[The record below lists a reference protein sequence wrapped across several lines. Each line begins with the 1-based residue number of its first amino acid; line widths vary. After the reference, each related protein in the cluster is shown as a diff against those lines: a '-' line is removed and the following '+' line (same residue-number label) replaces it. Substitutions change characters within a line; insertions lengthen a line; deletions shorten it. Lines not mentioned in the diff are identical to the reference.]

1 MEELTKYLAVYFT
14 GLLGIWKGIPVGIA
28 MGITPFYTATLTS
41 LGAISSAL
49 IVYFAGEPFRKWLM
63 KKYGTKNMAHKQKK
77 FNHWLQKYGISGLGL
92 IATGLIGPLISL
104 LIGMLLL
111 KDTRKFLFYLLWG
124 ITLWSFGITYLA
136 DPIVNWMKAMV

>member
-41 LGAISSAL
+41 LDAISSAL
-49 IVYFAGEPFRKWLM
+49 IVSFAGEPFRRWLM
-63 KKYGTKNMAHKQKK
+63 KKYGTKNMVHKQKK
-77 FNHWLQKYGISGLGL
+77 FNRWLQKYGISGLGL

-111 KDTRKFLFYLLWG
+111 KDTRKFLFYLLLG

-136 DPIVNWMKAMV
+136 APIVNWIKVMM